1 MSVVAVNTATFLVFV
16 ANAVVVAA
24 ALGVA
29 ATTIVAAAVV
39 VVVAVAIGVAAIFI
53 NAVVVSAVFGEAVTP
68 IAPVV
73 VIVPNFVVSFPDAFV
88 VVTTATAVSF
98 VATTAALIAGFDSPV
113 LVAVVAAIIF
123 VTLADTSISAT
134 NDCLVVTE

>member
-29 ATTIVAAAVV
+29 GSTIVAAAA

-53 NAVVVSAVFGEAVTP
+53 NAVVVSAFFGEAVTP

-113 LVAVVAAIIF
+113 LVAVVAARIF

>member
-39 VVVAVAIGVAAIFI
+39 VVAVAIGVAAIFI
-53 NAVVVSAVFGEAVTP
+53 NAVVVSAFFGEAVTP

-73 VIVPNFVVSFPDAFV
+73 VIVPNFVVSFPEAFA